1 VIQIEGRLAFA
12 SFHKNEGPGFQLSE
26 TETFSLKRINN
37 GKKESTMP
45 DRERSPYAGLGE
57 LNSDAESVD
66 HPTIDQIAAAFG
78 GPTREGHDMRS
89 SDARIRPA
97 CATLNRNLWA
107 ILDKFEIMEPA
118 RMAIMT
124 EIISF
129 ETSVGIKDRQSGG

>member
-1 VIQIEGRLAFA
+1 MSNQ
-12 SFHKNEGPGFQLSE
+12 
-26 TETFSLKRINN
+26 
-37 GKKESTMP
+37 
-45 DRERSPYAGLGE
+45 ERPLDAGLGE

-66 HPTIDQIAAAFG
+66 IDPPTIDQIAAAFG

-89 SDARIRPA
+89 SHGRMGLSREA

-107 ILDKFEIMEPA
+107 ILDRFEIMEPA

-129 ETSVGIKDRQSGG
+129 ETSVGLKYRESGD

>member
-1 VIQIEGRLAFA
+1 VFA
-12 SFHKNEGPGFQLSE
+12 SFHKSEGTGFQLGE
-26 TETFSLKRINN
+26 TETRGLSRINS
-37 GKKESTMP
+37 GKGLTMP
-45 DRERSPYAGLGE
+45 DRELSLYAGLGE

-66 HPTIDQIAAAFG
+66 IEHPTIEQIAAAFG
-78 GPTREGHDMRS
+78 GPTREGHDVRS
-89 SDARIRPA
+89 SHLRIGPSRDA

-129 ETSVGIKDRQSGG
+129 ETSLGIKDLQSVE

>member
-1 VIQIEGRLAFA
+1 
-12 SFHKNEGPGFQLSE
+12 
-26 TETFSLKRINN
+26 
-37 GKKESTMP
+37 MP
-45 DRERSPYAGLGE
+45 DLERSLYPGLGE
-57 LNSDAESVD
+57 LNSDTESVD
-66 HPTIDQIAAAFG
+66 IELPTIDQIAAAFG

-89 SDARIRPA
+89 SQARIGPSRDA

-129 ETSVGIKDRQSGG
+129 ETSVGLKDRESSE